1 MSKSI
6 ITASQIS
13 GSLVGTGSFGT
24 LTVQD
29 VTPKAFGLTIAN
41 NVNSGFSSYTDY
53 QILLHD
59 TGAVNTS
66 YGIGIRSN
74 HMVFN
79 SDNSYDF
86 RKDNSTLFRATGDAL
101 IVNTDISSSVASTGS
116 FGALRVEAEEDGT
129 TITTDRF
136 GLTIDGQVGFY
147 PLTVQSPY
155 ETAARFI
162 STDGT
167 ANIEIGDNSSTQN
180 HNRIQVRGDLMEL
193 VAANSK
199 RVELSSGAVV
209 INQDSDDVNFR
220 VETNNDNH
228 ALFIDGGKDSVSIG
242 SNAADNNN
250 HEKLTVAGNV
260 GITGSLH
267 VSGNITTSGS
277 IIAKEFRTEFVNQI
291 IATSSGS
298 TEFGDSID
306 DTHDFTGSIE
316 VSGTLNIPTG
326 SITVEGG
333 IGGANIARFSRNQ
346 GTQRTDIDIHAG
358 SGDPQHTL
366 SSPSGRDYSIG
377 QDISENTFVISE
389 HTGVGTEDRLIVRDD
404 GDVFISQSLD
414 FRAEHAADKIV
425 LYNGGSEKIGTS
437 AHTMILTAT

>member
-1 MSKSI
+1 MPTI
-6 ITASQIS
+6 ITADRVSGSFTSTGSLGQLSLGGTSTSGSIQPSSSLHIQGNGAEGGIHMFRDAFPNQYGMRYYLVDSGADGQYLRFESQRASNWTEVLRIGNGGNASNQTLQLVTGNIS
-13 GSLVGTGSFGT
+13 GSVE
-24 LTVQD
+24 
-29 VTPKAFGLTIAN
+29 
-41 NVNSGFSSYTDY
+41 
-53 QILLHD
+53 
-59 TGAVNTS
+59 
-66 YGIGIRSN
+66 
-74 HMVFN
+74 
-79 SDNSYDF
+79 
-86 RKDNSTLFRATGDAL
+86 STA
-101 IVNTDISSSVASTGS
+101 S

-136 GLTIDGQVGFY
+136 GLTIDGQVGYY

-180 HNRIQVRGDLMEL
+180 HNRIQVVGDVMEL

-199 RVELSSGAVV
+199 RVELSSGNIVF
-209 INQDSDDVNFR
+209 NQDSDDVNFR
-220 VETNNDNH
+220 IESNDNQNMV
-228 ALFIDGGKDSVSIG
+228 FIDGGKNHMSIG
-242 SNAADNNN
+242 MSRGN
-250 HEKLTVAGNV
+250 HTSDEILVVAGNT

-267 VSGNITTSGS
+267 VSGNISTSGS

-298 TEFGDSID
+298 TTFGDD
-306 DTHDFTGSIE
+306 LADTHRFTGSVNITG
-316 VSGTLNIPTG
+316 SITIPTG

-358 SGDPQHTL
+358 SGDPQLTF

-377 QDISENTFVISE
+377 QDISENSFAMIEPEVEILPETCSEPVTPTFP
-389 HTGVGTEDRLIVRDD
+389 
-404 GDVFISQSLD
+404 
-414 FRAEHAADKIV
+414 
-425 LYNGGSEKIGTS
+425 
-437 AHTMILTAT
+437 ATVNFS

>member
-209 INQDSDDVNFR
+209 INQDITLYLLM
-220 VETNNDNH
+220 VE
-228 ALFIDGGKDSVSIG
+228 K
-242 SNAADNNN
+242 
-250 HEKLTVAGNV
+250 
-260 GITGSLH
+260 
-267 VSGNITTSGS
+267 
-277 IIAKEFRTEFVNQI
+277 
-291 IATSSGS
+291 
-298 TEFGDSID
+298 
-306 DTHDFTGSIE
+306 
-316 VSGTLNIPTG
+316 
-326 SITVEGG
+326 
-333 IGGANIARFSRNQ
+333 
-346 GTQRTDIDIHAG
+346 TQY
-358 SGDPQHTL
+358 P
-366 SSPSGRDYSIG
+366 
-377 QDISENTFVISE
+377 
-389 HTGVGTEDRLIVRDD
+389 
-404 GDVFISQSLD
+404 
-414 FRAEHAADKIV
+414 
-425 LYNGGSEKIGTS
+425 
-437 AHTMILTAT
+437 